1 MSVRYRTTRK
11 CPARAGRKL
20 CGECGR
26 EVAWGQQLGRSQPL
40 ACDGVSHNFALAS
53 LLIFC
58 IFLHWFLGYHSFPFF
73 PILSHSVP
81 FFPIL
86 VPFVAILLTSF
97 SPISFSPISFVFQHN
112 HAISDFSQFGPSLS
126 PSCSVLVTCT
136 ADRRP

>member
-11 CPARAGRKL
+11 CPTRAGRKL

-40 ACDGVSHNFALAS
+40 ACDGVSHNFALDS
-53 LLIFC
+53 LLVFC
-58 IFLHWFLGYHSFPFF
+58 SGFLGYHFL
-73 PILSHSVP
+73 PILSDP
-81 FFPIL
+81 FPFCPIL
-86 VPFVAILLTSF
+86 SDSCFHFFAILLTSF

-136 ADRRP
+136 AHRRP